1 MDNDPSQTSR
11 LDLQA
16 MEETGVH
23 FLSIPPR
30 SPDLNPIKN
39 IFHLVRVALRKDALE
54 RNINNET
61 IDDFEARIKYQLKN
75 VSLEALNKTI
85 STTEKR
91 LRIIKNNKGYRTKY

>member
-1 MDNDPSQTSR
+1 MDNDPSQTSH

-54 RNINNET
+54 KNINNGT
-61 IDDFEARIKYQLKN
+61 
-75 VSLEALNKTI
+75 
-85 STTEKR
+85 
-91 LRIIKNNKGYRTKY
+91 RIIKNNKGYLTNY